1 MQKDNK
7 PRQDHRPGG
16 KRLWLPVIAL
26 AGFIGFLLIY
36 EHRAH
41 IPTNAIFFLGFLL
54 FCGVMHTFMH
64 GGHGGHGTVH
74 GRPDDHQHPSR
85 LDDKTGPG
93 K

>member
-64 GGHGGHGTVH
+64 GGHGGHGWTR
-74 GRPDDHQHPSR
+74 RPSVAFHSLSISLQSAI
-85 LDDKTGPG
+85 
-93 K
+93 